1 MYSTT
6 ISSLVWWMYLIKRS
20 VFSDLRKM
28 KRDVNGWTLQR
39 SEMGVSLS
47 FLPPASRLHLCSV
60 SLLFSTHFFSLFLPP
75 SSSHIFLSLFLSF
88 INPMWILHSLYFYI
102 FSPFKTSSCGMK
114 LFFFSPCFLALFPQI
129 SQGRKSL
136 FSLLV
141 DCQELKKPEL
151 ELFITWAIL
160 YLPHHPTFLFLKIT
174 S

>member
-1 MYSTT
+1 MLMVELYKGQRWVCRSRSSHLPLDYTSVLSLCCFPPT
-6 ISSLVWWMYLIKRS
+6 SSL
-20 VFSDLRKM
+20 
-28 KRDVNGWTLQR
+28 
-39 SEMGVSLS
+39 
-47 FLPPASRLHLCSV
+47 
-60 SLLFSTHFFSLFLPP
+60 LFLPP

-114 LFFFSPCFLALFPQI
+114 LFFFPPCFLALFPQI

-160 YLPHHPTFLFLKIT
+160 YLPHHPTFLFLQIT